1 MSVSCLSLVELAS
14 RGLFVPSSL
23 LGVLPNTHRDLPFN
37 PLPLPVESQSRER
50 IAVTFHHGD
59 TPNLLL
65 WLIVAE
71 M

>member
-1 MSVSCLSLVELAS
+1 MSCISLVGLAS
-14 RGLFVPSSL
+14 RGLLVPSSL
-23 LGVLPNTHRDLPFN
+23 LGVLPNAHGDLPSK
-37 PLPLPVESQSRER
+37 PPPLPVER

-65 WLIVAE
+65 WLMVAE